1 MAYVQNFSGSQNITS
16 PTIVTLTDTS
26 TGSDPLITGRL
37 VTIQTYD
44 GTYLTPTGNVGN
56 SISWPLPSGNTIA
69 IDCMDK
75 DYSLTIT
82 VTWVGG
88 STVLYT
94 KQLNFEF
101 NAYARTYRA
110 KLFKAIATN
119 PKQLDNAN
127 FFAVYSNITTYIDGA
142 NEAITLMDDVTL
154 AQLANN
160 KAKIYIDNPQLAY

>member
-1 MAYVQNFSGSQNITS
+1 MAYVQNFSGVQNITT
-16 PTIVTLTDTS
+16 PTIVKLTDTS
-26 TGSDPLITGRL
+26 TGTDAAITGRL

-44 GTYLTPTGNVGN
+44 GTFLKPTGNVGN
-56 SISWPLPSGNTIA
+56 SISWTLPSGSTIA
-69 IDCMDK
+69 INCMDK

-94 KQLNFEF
+94 KALNFEF

-110 KLFKAIATN
+110 KLFKAIATD
-119 PKQLDNAN
+119 PQRLDSEN
-127 FFAVYSNITTYIDGA
+127 FFNVYSNITTYIDGA

-154 AQLANN
+154 AQLGNN
-160 KAKIYIDNPQLAY
+160 KAKIYIDNPGLAY